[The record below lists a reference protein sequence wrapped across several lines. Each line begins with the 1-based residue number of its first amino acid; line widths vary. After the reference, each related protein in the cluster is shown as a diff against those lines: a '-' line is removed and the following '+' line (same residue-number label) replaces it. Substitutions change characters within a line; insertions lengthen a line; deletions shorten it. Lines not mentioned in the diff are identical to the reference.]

1 MKITIKAFLIFL
13 VLFIAFSA
21 NLYAKDKQSNNN
33 FSRKLP
39 PILSRGGIRD
49 IADFITP
56 NDSVIYEAS
65 PIFEWNKPV
74 CAPQAPCVV
83 IVEKPAQ
90 EGADEDVI
98 YEDEEVKSNTFVLP
112 NGKAE
117 LEPGFVYSI
126 EVIPGSDN
134 LGQESSS
141 KIYFYKLTDKEK
153 EPISKSLVGAQS
165 QKAKLDVFIENG
177 IWFDTVEQLN
187 LMLEKLPED
196 KDLKAIKETIYN
208 KWPIYFS
215 NLIDQLL
222 Y

>member
-1 MKITIKAFLIFL
+1 MKVTIKILLLAILLFLI
-13 VLFIAFSA
+13 SS
-21 NLYAKDKQSNNN
+21 NSYAQEKQKNNT

-74 CAPQAPCVV
+74 CDSKAPCIV
-83 IVEKPAQ
+83 IIEQPAQ
-90 EGADEDVI
+90 NGADEDII
-98 YEDEEVKSNTFVLP
+98 YEDEEVKSNIFILSKDKV
-112 NGKAE
+112 E

-126 EVIPGSDN
+126 EVVSDK
-134 LGQESSS
+134 EKSSEKASS

-153 EPISKSLVGAQS
+153 DSISKDLLGAQN

-187 LMLEKLPED
+187 SMLEKLPED
-196 KDLKAIKETIYN
+196 KDLKAIKETIY
-208 KWPIYFS
+208 KK
-215 NLIDQLL
+215 
-222 Y
+222 